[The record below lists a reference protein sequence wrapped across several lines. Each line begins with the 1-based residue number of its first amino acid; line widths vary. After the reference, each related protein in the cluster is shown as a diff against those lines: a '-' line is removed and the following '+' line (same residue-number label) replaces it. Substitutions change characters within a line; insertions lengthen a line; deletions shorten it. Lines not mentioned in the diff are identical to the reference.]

1 MDTELL
7 TLIAL
12 GCAAVW
18 ILFIVI
24 RYSNQRAALP
34 FHEQEKLIFG
44 KQLDHDT
51 RMRMASLIPRVGSG
65 RDVILFVVLSLGLVL
80 IVKLLGIGP

>member
-18 ILFIVI
+18 ILFIFC
-24 RYSNQRAALP
+24 RYSNQQASLP
-34 FHEQEKLIFG
+34 LHEQEKLLFG

-51 RMRMASLIPRVGSG
+51 RMRMVHLIPRVGSG
-65 RDVILFVVLSLGLVL
+65 RDAILFVVFSLGVAL
-80 IVKLLGIGP
+80 IVKLLGIST